1 MRALTASIALAL
13 AVSTVVAASDAQRR
27 ARTPPQD
34 RGDATM
40 TLGEM
45 AWVASRAS
53 ARLANGTL
61 TITATRSLRQGS
73 VTTRESLTLQIT
85 DYTGP
90 RDYVVSPIGSRFV
103 AVGIDDTTIAA
114 AEGND
119 DAATKAALATL
130 SKARHMLLTGA
141 RVTITAASGAE
152 ISGTFSRPSPPGVD
166 QPAIANGT
174 FRALLRP

>member
-1 MRALTASIALAL
+1 MRTLTTSLALAL
-13 AVSTVVAASDAQRR
+13 AVSTVLAASDAQRR
-27 ARTPPQD
+27 TRTPPQD

-40 TLGEM
+40 SLGEI

-61 TITATRSLRQGS
+61 TISATRSLRQGS
-73 VTTRESLTLQIT
+73 VSTRESLTLQLA
-85 DYTGP
+85 DYKGP
-90 RDYVVSPIGSRFV
+90 GDYVVSPTGSRFV
-103 AVGIDDTTIAA
+103 AVGIDDKTIAA
-114 AEGND
+114 AEGDD

-141 RVTITAASGAE
+141 KVTITAASATE
-152 ISGTFSRPSPPGVD
+152 ISGTFSRPGTPGVD

-174 FRALLRP
+174 FRALVRP